1 MEDHHHQT
9 ISPNTVE
16 LQPISLSPHKRF
28 KMGGESLYQTRDTD
42 LCLCYFRKCFP
53 YFEFWS
59 LVYLGVRLPPLL
71 TPSSFLLWISAT
83 HSCQQLALQLSSHS
97 LSINYFHNSKYIHW
111 RSVPQSWR
119 TAWVPY
125 IFLQYSPLQWVRQFL
140 AVSVHGSL
148 KISPPNP
155 FTHHF
160 RIIFSSIP
168 RLCSGS
174 ALALFS
180 SPYDTLSVFHP

>member
-1 MEDHHHQT
+1 M
-9 ISPNTVE
+9 
-16 LQPISLSPHKRF
+16 
-28 KMGGESLYQTRDTD
+28 
-42 LCLCYFRKCFP
+42 
-53 YFEFWS
+53 
-59 LVYLGVRLPPLL
+59 
-71 TPSSFLLWISAT
+71 LWISAT
-83 HSCQQLALQLSSHS
+83 HQRQQLALQISSHS
-97 LSINYFHNSKYIHW
+97 LSVNYLHHSKYIHW

-119 TAWVPY
+119 TAWIPY

-160 RIIFSSIP
+160 RIIFSSLP
-168 RLCSGS
+168 SLCSGS

-180 SPYDTLSVFHP
+180 PSLWYTKQFSSIVISGSCFQAARQDICFWRCLLKFQRGRSHRV